1 MPPNLNFKWVLA
13 KEWVMRWVV
22 SMGPGGPGK
31 GAAGLVQAR
40 DAGAMAQGGSG
51 SMVELWLDSGFIFL
65 IEPKVFP
72 DKSGLGHEREESRM
86 CLILARKAFG
96 GIWGSQ

>member
-1 MPPNLNFKWVLA
+1 
-13 KEWVMRWVV
+13 
-22 SMGPGGPGK
+22 MGAAGLVQGSPPGK

-72 DKSGLGHEREESRM
+72 DKSVLGHER
-86 CLILARKAFG
+86 
-96 GIWGSQ
+96 GIKDVSDPG